1 MKERGVT
8 QRVVCNHASAGVAHL
23 SLAARFAK
31 SKPGMRLR
39 LSLVCQ
45 TLLLLILCLLV
56 FGSPTARVAYAA
68 SPLGSSQ
75 ASVSVKFH
83 AKYNAGRSAYV
94 HSGIDLPAAVG
105 AKVYAPCKGRVS
117 FVGRVPSGDSVT
129 GSSAKGSASATMLA
143 ISLKLDDGKTLTLMP
158 IDASNVAK
166 GESVAQG
173 EALGT
178 LAASGD
184 RSSSAT
190 HLHMG
195 LKQNGVYHDPSYLL
209 GLAAQASVGQTAA
222 AAAPLTA
229 KKATPSASSAK
240 AKKKAR
246 AQAAA
251 GEGTAAV
258 EVGAAEGSSASEEAL
273 SSELRT
279 QSSAEA
285 AATNGLE
292 QAAAG
297 SDAKADAQSFGSIA
311 SSAEAVS
318 AYDSTQAQEGPGGL
332 EGLAAAAHAALEAK
346 ADAVA
351 SACGAQA
358 TRLMDCLNAVG
369 AQTGIP
375 LTVLL
380 LGVLLLVTGVMAATL
395 YGAARA
401 VKHIAPLLLE
411 KKNYV
416 LKSLTGGD
424 NISRLFPAPGTTFMT
439 RGR

>member
-8 QRVVCNHASAGVAHL
+8 QRVVCNHASAGAAHP
-23 SLAARFAK
+23 SLAASLAK

-75 ASVSVKFH
+75 ASVSLKYH
-83 AKYNAGRSAYV
+83 ARYSAGHGKYV
-94 HSGIDLPAAVG
+94 HSGIDLPAAAG
-105 AKVYAPCKGRVS
+105 AKIYAPCKGRVS
-117 FVGRVPSGDSVT
+117 FVGRVPSGDAAT
-129 GSSAKGSASATMLA
+129 GASAKSSASPTMLA
-143 ISLKLDDGKTLTLMP
+143 VSLKLEDGKTLTLMP
-158 IDASNVAK
+158 FEASSVSK
-166 GESVAQG
+166 GEAVAQG
-173 EALGT
+173 TALGT

-195 LKQNGVYHDPSYLL
+195 LKQSGVYYDPSYLL
-209 GLAAQASVGQTAA
+209 GLVAQTCTGESAA
-222 AAAPLTA
+222 AAAPVA
-229 KKATPSASSAK
+229 AQKATPPASSAK
-240 AKKKAR
+240 ASQKAR
-246 AQAAA
+246 AQAA
-251 GEGTAAV
+251 T
-258 EVGAAEGSSASEEAL
+258 GAS
-273 SSELRT
+273 
-279 QSSAEA
+279 A
-285 AATNGLE
+285 AATEAG
-292 QAAAG
+292 AAASSAAG
-297 SDAKADAQSFGSIA
+297 EQVQANAKASANAGAETEANASAESDAQSFGSIA
-311 SSAEAVS
+311 SSAEAASVYN
-318 AYDSTQAQEGPGGL
+318 AQRAQEEPSSM
-332 EGLAAAAHAALEAK
+332 EAFAAAARTSLQAK

-351 SACGAQA
+351 GACSAQA
-358 TRLMDCLNAVG
+358 ARLMECLNAVG

-375 LTVLL
+375 LTALL
-380 LGVLLLVTGVMAATL
+380 LGVLLLVTGVMAAML
-395 YGAARA
+395 YGAAVA
-401 VKHIAPLLLE
+401 VKRFAPLLLE